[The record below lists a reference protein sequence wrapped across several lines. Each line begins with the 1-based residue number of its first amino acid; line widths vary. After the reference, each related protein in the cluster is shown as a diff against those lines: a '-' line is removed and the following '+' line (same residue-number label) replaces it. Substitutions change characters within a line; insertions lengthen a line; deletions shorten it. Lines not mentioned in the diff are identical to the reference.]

1 MIFQGS
7 LLQNVIRKLE
17 DRWVCSSLCTA
28 HQLLTLSRVLCSMD
42 DDERRQHYKEVQD
55 DLEVEEDRM
64 ETLVKGE

>member
-1 MIFQGS
+1 MSSVNWKTGGY
-7 LLQNVIRKLE
+7 
-17 DRWVCSSLCTA
+17 SSLCTA
-28 HQLLTLSRVLCSMD
+28 HQLLSRVLCSMD